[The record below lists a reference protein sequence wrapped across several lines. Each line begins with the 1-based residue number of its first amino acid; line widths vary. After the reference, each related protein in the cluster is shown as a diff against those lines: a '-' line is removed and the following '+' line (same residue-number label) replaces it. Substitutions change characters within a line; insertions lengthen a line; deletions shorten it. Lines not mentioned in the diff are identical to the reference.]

1 MYNRTNLPLESRK
14 VIKKSIGSII
24 GCAIAITIIVGG
36 LAILKG
42 ASEGDLGTQ
51 INNIINII
59 QLGTVGFFSIII
71 LLNVLYQYLYFKF
84 YYYDFEEE
92 TGEIK
97 KGVISQATG
106 HVYYS
111 RIQNIY
117 VDQDILDRMFGLYD
131 VHYETAGD
139 TSSFYSHVDGLN
151 KANADLLVK
160 FIIEKAK
167 NKPHS
172 QNTINENTPD
182 GTTKK
187 EEAPVAPVKNDGVS
201 ISKSTMPISGRYAIS
216 LAIRVTAG
224 LAFIFIMILLSSVDE
239 ISKLGLY
246 TGAGLT
252 VILDLSILILIFMF
266 SYLYSLAWVHFFD
279 FNFDFEKGTMTS
291 GVIARQTKIIYYNRV
306 QNININ
312 QSFMERILGIYSINI
327 ETAAAGNTLPN
338 QAQVRQNPTIV
349 GLSKDNAEK
358 LKNFLIEKTK
368 IYQAN
373 I

>member
-1 MYNRTNLPLESRK
+1 MYNRTNLPLEKRK
-14 VIKKSIGSII
+14 IIKKSIGSII
-24 GCAIAITIIVGG
+24 GCVVAIAVIVGG
-36 LAILKG
+36 LAVMKG
-42 ASEGDLGTQ
+42 FGEAELGTWFFNLIGVIQ
-51 INNIINII
+51 IS
-59 QLGTVGFFSIII
+59 TASFFIII
-71 LLNVLYQYLYFKF
+71 ALLNILYQYLYYKF
-84 YYYDFEEE
+84 YYYNFEEE

-97 KGVISQATG
+97 KGVISLATG

-151 KANADLLVK
+151 KTNADLLVK
-160 FIIEKAK
+160 FIIEKSK

-172 QNTINENTPD
+172 QSTVSENAPTE
-182 GTTKK
+182 TTKK
-187 EEAPVAPVKNDGVS
+187 EETPVVSQKNDGVS
-201 ISKSTMPISGRYAIS
+201 ISKSNMPISGKFAFSMALRI
-216 LAIRVTAG
+216 TAG
-224 LAFIFIMILLSSVDE
+224 LAFILIMLFISAITESSTPD
-239 ISKLGLY
+239 LT
-246 TGAGLT
+246 TGAGLDAIIYFA
-252 VILDLSILILIFMF
+252 ILMLIFIF

-306 QNININ
+306 QNINIG
-312 QSFMERILGIYSINI
+312 QGIMERILGIYSINI
-327 ETAAAGNTLPN
+327 ETAAAGDFKNLRN
-338 QAQVRQNPTIV
+338 QGKQNPSIA
-349 GLSKDNAEK
+349 GLSKENAEK

>member
-1 MYNRTNLPLESRK
+1 MYNRTNLPLEPRK
-14 VIKKSIGSII
+14 VIKKSLGSII
-24 GCAIAITIIVGG
+24 GCTVAIAVITGG
-36 LAILKG
+36 LAVMKG
-42 ASEGDLGTQ
+42 FGEDDLGTWFFNL
-51 INNIINII
+51 IVTI
-59 QLGTVGFFSIII
+59 QMSVAAFFIII
-71 LLNVLYQYLYFKF
+71 ALLNVLYQYLYFKL
-84 YYYDFEEE
+84 YYYNFEEE
-92 TGEIK
+92 TGEIR

-117 VDQDILDRMFGLYD
+117 VDQDILDRIFGLYD

-139 TSSFYSHVDGLN
+139 SSSFYSHVDGLN
-151 KANADLLVK
+151 KSNADLLVK

-167 NKPHS
+167 NKPHA
-172 QNTINENTPD
+172 QNTISENAPEETIKKD
-182 GTTKK
+182 DTKI
-187 EEAPVAPVKNDGVS
+187 APAKNDGVS

-216 LAIRVTAG
+216 LAISITAG

-239 ISKLGLY
+239 ISKLGFY

-252 VILDLSILILIFMF
+252 VILDFSILMLIFIF

-306 QNININ
+306 QNINIT
-312 QSFMERILGIYSINI
+312 QGIMERILGIYSINI
-327 ETAAAGNTLPN
+327 ETAAAGDFKNLRN
-338 QAQVRQNPTIV
+338 QGKQNPTIV
-349 GLSKDNAEK
+349 GLSKLNAEK
-358 LKNFLIEKTK
+358 LKNFLVEKTK